1 MKEVQNSIAVALSAM
16 AGGWIRYQVALIS
29 VFDDSFPLATL
40 LVNYLGTFLLVY
52 IIKGYL
58 SSKVKSQRLILAL
71 STGFCGGLT
80 TFSGLLLD
88 SIKLADSK
96 RYMELLIYLVLSIGG
111 GLAIALWAGKQVKS

>member
-16 AGGWIRYQVALIS
+16 AGGWLRYQVALIS

-40 LVNYLGTFLLVY
+40 LVNYLGTYLLVY

-58 SSKVKSQRLILAL
+58 SSKVNSQPLLLAL

-88 SIKLADSK
+88 SIKLADSG
-96 RYMELLIYLVLSIGG
+96 RYMELLIYLVLSVGG
-111 GLAIALWAGKQVKS
+111 GLAIALWAGKQVKP

>member
-16 AGGWIRYQVALIS
+16 VGGWLRYQIALLVVA
-29 VFDDSFPLATL
+29 DSFPLGTL

-88 SIKLADSK
+88 SIKLADSG
-96 RYMELLIYLVLSIGG
+96 RYTELLIYLVLSVGG
-111 GLAIALWAGKQVKS
+111 GLAIALWAGKQVKA

>member
-1 MKEVQNSIAVALSAM
+1 MKEVRNSIAVALSAM
-16 AGGWIRYQVALIS
+16 AGGWLRYQVALIS
-29 VFDDSFPLATL
+29 VFDDSFPLGTL

-58 SSKVKSQRLILAL
+58 SSKVKSQRLILGL

-88 SIKLADSK
+88 SIKLADSG
-96 RYMELLIYLVLSIGG
+96 RYMELFIYLVLSVGG
-111 GLAIALWAGKQVKS
+111 GLTIALWAGKQVK

>member
-16 AGGWIRYQVALIS
+16 AGGWLRYQVSLLL
-29 VFDDSFPLATL
+29 VFAASFPLATL
-40 LVNYLGTFLLVY
+40 LVNYLGTFLLIY

-58 SSKVKSQRLILAL
+58 SSKVKSQCLILAL

-88 SIKLADSK
+88 SIKLADSG
-96 RYMELLIYLVLSIGG
+96 RYMELLIYLVLSVGG

>member
-71 STGFCGGLT
+71 STGFCGGFT

-88 SIKLADSK
+88 SIKLADSG
-96 RYMELLIYLVLSIGG
+96 RYMELFIYLVLSVGG

>member
-1 MKEVQNSIAVALSAM
+1 MKEVQNSIAVALFAM
-16 AGGWIRYQVALIS
+16 AGGWLRYQVALVS
-29 VFDDSFPLATL
+29 VFANPFPLASL

-58 SSKVKSQRLILAL
+58 SSKVKSQRLFLAL

-88 SIKLADSK
+88 SIKLADSG
-96 RYMELLIYLVLSIGG
+96 RYMELLIYLFLSVGG

>member
-16 AGGWIRYQVALIS
+16 AGGWLRYQVAIIS
-29 VFDDSFPLATL
+29 VFDDSFPLSTL

-88 SIKLADSK
+88 SIKLADSG
-96 RYMELLIYLVLSIGG
+96 RYMQLLIYLVLSVGG
-111 GLAIALWAGKQVKS
+111 GLAIVLCAGKQVKS

>member
-1 MKEVQNSIAVALSAM
+1 MKEVQNSRAVALSAM

-71 STGFCGGLT
+71 STGFCGGFT

-88 SIKLADSK
+88 SIKLADSG
-96 RYMELLIYLVLSIGG
+96 RYMELFIYLVLSVGG

>member
-1 MKEVQNSIAVALSAM
+1 M

-29 VFDDSFPLATL
+29 VFDDSFLLATL

-88 SIKLADSK
+88 SIKLADSG

>member
-16 AGGWIRYQVALIS
+16 VGGCQRYQIDLLLDVA
-29 VFDDSFPLATL
+29 DSFPLATL
-40 LVNYLGTFLLVY
+40 LINYLGTFLLVY

-58 SSKVKSQRLILAL
+58 SSKVKFQRLILAL

-88 SIKLADSK
+88 GIKLADSG
-96 RYMELLIYLVLSIGG
+96 RYMELLIYLVLSVGG
-111 GLAIALWAGKQVKS
+111 GLAIALWAGKQVKA

>member
-16 AGGWIRYQVALIS
+16 AGGWLRYQVALLL
-29 VFDDSFPLATL
+29 FFADSFPLGTL

-58 SSKVKSQRLILAL
+58 SSKVKSQCLILAL

-88 SIKLADSK
+88 SIKLADSG
-96 RYMELLIYLVLSIGG
+96 RYMELLIYLVLSVGG